1 MITAARGGDSA
12 AFGTLYER
20 HAPAARAVARQYTRS
35 SADAEDIV
43 SDSFIRVFAVVRGG
57 GGPDI
62 AFRAYLFTVVR
73 RLAYAGAQG
82 GRRVQPTDDMAVFE
96 SAFGAAGSPEDP
108 ALAGFERGV
117 VAKAYASL
125 PERWQAALWYTEIE
139 QLTAAQIAP
148 LLGLTANGVAALAYR
163 AREGL
168 RQAYLQQ
175 HLAEPQ
181 SDQCR
186 TVNEKFGAYVRG
198 GLAKR
203 ETAQVEA
210 HLDSCGECRALV
222 LELGDVNHGLRI
234 VIAPLILG
242 VIGLGA
248 LASPLPVGGLIG
260 IGAGVMAGSGGAAA
274 GAGVGV
280 GATAGSAGGAVVGS
294 ATGAAASGT
303 AVGVAATGTATG
315 AAAGSVATAGTA
327 AATAGS
333 AAAGSAA
340 AASAG
345 TAAVGTAAASAGT
358 AAVGTAAASAGT

>member
-1 MITAARGGDSA
+1 MEADRPADSGGESRRSAEIWSELSSDAELITAARGGDSD

-43 SDSFIRVFAVVRGG
+43 SDGFIRVFAVVCAG

-96 SAFGAAGSPEDP
+96 SAFGAAGAPEDP

-117 VAKAYASL
+117 VAKAYVSL
-125 PERWQAALWYTEIE
+125 PERWQAVLWYTEIE
-139 QLTAAQIAP
+139 QLSAAQIAP

-181 SDQCR
+181 SDRCR
-186 TVNEKFGAYVRG
+186 TVNDKFGAYVRG

-210 HLDSCGECRALV
+210 HLDTCGECRSLV
-222 LELGDVNHGLRI
+222 LELGDVNHGLRV

-248 LASPLPVGGLIG
+248 LASPLPVGGLVG

-274 GAGVGV
+274 GAG
-280 GATAGSAGGAVVGS
+280 A
-294 ATGAAASGT
+294 
-303 AVGVAATGTATG
+303 GVAATGTATSAAATG
-315 AAAGSVATAGTA
+315 AAATSTA
-327 AATAGS
+327 AAGAG
-333 AAAGSAA
+333 
-340 AASAG
+340 
-345 TAAVGTAAASAGT
+345 VGTAASPG
-358 AAVGTAAASAGT
+358 AAAA